1 MSHGRWRRKRSG
13 SAQRC
18 GSDAQLVPE
27 RVVEPV
33 DDEQQQTEQD
43 GDRAQQNQV
52 TTCAVQAHETTEP
65 HDHDTAEEQ
74 TGPQQPRY
82 SRLGIE
88 DSLVAIRRQNGQLA
102 EKLLTDRARRDAGL
116 CTAEHPVHVGERG
129 ACGVGGAGIGV
140 GGAGIVLLMP
150 FGALDR
156 RRVFADQTAVAR
168 FSKPSQP

>member
-1 MSHGRWRRKRSG
+1 M
-13 SAQRC
+13 
-18 GSDAQLVPE
+18 
-27 RVVEPV
+27 
-33 DDEQQQTEQD
+33 
-43 GDRAQQNQV
+43 
-52 TTCAVQAHETTEP
+52 
-65 HDHDTAEEQ
+65 
-74 TGPQQPRY
+74 
-82 SRLGIE
+82 GIE

-156 RRVFADQTAVAR
+156 RRVFADQTAVGAVQQTFPAVIGVAGLSAR
-168 FSKPSQP
+168 ALMLMLMAT

>member
-1 MSHGRWRRKRSG
+1 M
-13 SAQRC
+13 
-18 GSDAQLVPE
+18 
-27 RVVEPV
+27 
-33 DDEQQQTEQD
+33 
-43 GDRAQQNQV
+43 
-52 TTCAVQAHETTEP
+52 
-65 HDHDTAEEQ
+65 
-74 TGPQQPRY
+74 
-82 SRLGIE
+82 GIE

-156 RRVFADQTAVAR
+156 RRVFADQIAHLGLLRQGMPTVCRYIVVNVDASFAT
-168 FSKPSQP
+168 FASAEENCSQATTMVNPKRAP